1 MNRGETD
8 RGEGPWLLSLPCWRP
23 GCYCR
28 PCAWL
33 WLKWWVDRGGWN
45 LLYLGFSWDKGPW
58 KGLWM
63 SWVDVIGCAVM
74 DLVKVIKS
82 PNTGLCVVTTWLY
95 SIKRKTSLRYFLFLL
110 SICCGDKLKWNI
122 FCGLSS
128 LSCMDTYLL
137 SQGEESPLPFLAEKI
152 FISGRMEDFFLVFHG
167 QPWQRWRSVGTDT
180 HRNTPALSPERE
192 SPLSKQDTSTLLTGS
207 KTVVSLQ
214 DYFCFYT
221 FFFFF
226 LLDPIFLFS
235 SVGLTA
241 PLRWY

>member
-1 MNRGETD
+1 MDFFRGSAHRPSSFPSDSFAPPVLHCAGLERSKGAERGARREDLVNRGETD

-152 FISGRMEDFFLVFHG
+152 FISGRMEDFF
-167 QPWQRWRSVGTDT
+167 
-180 HRNTPALSPERE
+180 
-192 SPLSKQDTSTLLTGS
+192 
-207 KTVVSLQ
+207 
-214 DYFCFYT
+214 
-221 FFFFF
+221 
-226 LLDPIFLFS
+226 
-235 SVGLTA
+235 
-241 PLRWY
+241 